1 MEMIKLVNGK
11 GDIIERKKIDYTP
24 NIKIWEQRG
33 WKPYVEPKV
42 EPKPEPKSEPTID
55 YEWQKSKP
63 ILKENESQE
72 NFEERLTGWE
82 NAKPKKKSKKKGK

>member
-42 EPKPEPKSEPTID
+42 EPKPEPVVD
-55 YEWQKSKP
+55 NEWQP
-63 ILKENESQE
+63 EV
-72 NFEERLTGWE
+72 
-82 NAKPKKKSKKKGK
+82 KKKSKKKGK

>member
-24 NIKIWEQRG
+24 NIKIWELRG

-42 EPKPEPKSEPTID
+42 EPKPEPKPEPTID
-55 YEWQKSKP
+55 NEWKKEESIIDVDSFNNKS
-63 ILKENESQE
+63 
-72 NFEERLTGWE
+72 
-82 NAKPKKKSKKKGK
+82 AKHKKSKKKGK

>member
-11 GDIIERKKIDYTP
+11 GDIIERKKIDYLP

-42 EPKPEPKSEPTID
+42 EPKPQPTPEPIVD
-55 YEWQKSKP
+55 NEWQP
-63 ILKENESQE
+63 EV
-72 NFEERLTGWE
+72 
-82 NAKPKKKSKKKGK
+82 KKKSKKKGK

>member
-24 NIKIWEQRG
+24 NIKIWELRG

-42 EPKPEPKSEPTID
+42 EPKPEPEPVVD
-55 YEWQKSKP
+55 NEWQP
-63 ILKENESQE
+63 EV
-72 NFEERLTGWE
+72 
-82 NAKPKKKSKKKGK
+82 KKKYKKKGK

>member
-42 EPKPEPKSEPTID
+42 EPKPEPVVD
-55 YEWQKSKP
+55 NEWQP
-63 ILKENESQE
+63 
-72 NFEERLTGWE
+72 EE
-82 NAKPKKKSKKKGK
+82 KKKSKKKGK

>member
-24 NIKIWEQRG
+24 NIKIWELRG

-42 EPKPEPKSEPTID
+42 EPKPEPEPIVD
-55 YEWQKSKP
+55 NEWQP
-63 ILKENESQE
+63 EV
-72 NFEERLTGWE
+72 
-82 NAKPKKKSKKKGK
+82 KKKSKKKGK

>member
-24 NIKIWEQRG
+24 NIKIWELRG

-42 EPKPEPKSEPTID
+42 EPKPESIVD
-55 YEWQKSKP
+55 NEWQP
-63 ILKENESQE
+63 EV
-72 NFEERLTGWE
+72 
-82 NAKPKKKSKKKGK
+82 KKKSKKKGK

>member
-24 NIKIWEQRG
+24 NIKIWELRG

-42 EPKPEPKSEPTID
+42 EPKPEPVVD
-55 YEWQKSKP
+55 NEWQP
-63 ILKENESQE
+63 
-72 NFEERLTGWE
+72 EE
-82 NAKPKKKSKKKGK
+82 KKKSKKKGK